1 MSFPITFALNN
12 SNENKIGKN
21 ISDIVTTTGNLKY
34 PTDIINPTVS
44 VTNGGNIEQ
53 IFTCNY
59 MKIPMFS
66 RNYFITDIRVINAVM
81 VEVSGHVDVLE
92 TYAAQILAQAAIVER
107 QENLWNLYLN
117 DGLTFKVTDY
127 IYNSFSVRF
136 YNSRICVSSCW
147 KLIIFRL
154 NGKKG

>member
-117 DGLTFKVTDY
+117 DGLTFKVTNKPT
-127 IYNSFSVRF
+127 IYTIPFPSGFTTQEFVLAVAGN
-136 YNSRICVSSCW
+136 
-147 KLIIFRL
+147 
-154 NGKKG
+154 